1 MRQQV
6 HLGTDHHPF
15 VAVVPSLQLSLKAI
29 SGGRWGVFPL
39 PCGDPQA
46 WGGPPACLRSA
57 AVCIAHGEQCGP
69 GSLGSG
75 TSPESSEG
83 WSLEQALVGN
93 DRPYSQQCPVPLE
106 PHLEGTLHLALTSG
120 VGCLGRVPPMGTLGA
135 LAPGWGEGGTM
146 EQSLVGITKC
156 Y

>member
-1 MRQQV
+1 M
-6 HLGTDHHPF
+6 GS
-15 VAVVPSLQLSLKAI
+15 VPSTL
-29 SGGRWGVFPL
+29 WGSAGL
-39 PCGDPQA
+39 
-46 WGGPPACLRSA
+46 GGPPACLRSA
-57 AVCIAHGEQCGP
+57 AVCIVHGEQCGP

-120 VGCLGRVPPMGTLGA
+120 VGCLGRVPPMATLGA